1 MQAVALSQTDFQAWV
16 DQQLEPV
23 AEPTDPA
30 AVAGMAIFET
40 QCARCHVVNG
50 VNGPHDDKPSK
61 GADLIANAAPD
72 LTHLMSRTTYAG
84 GIFNLYEPD
93 GSLDRTQL
101 EAWLRNP
108 PAEKPAVAEDRRGM
122 PAMGLSEVEIDNVV
136 AYLQTLGASPS
147 IEIIAATEV
156 E

>member
-1 MQAVALSQTDFQAWV
+1 
-16 DQQLEPV
+16 
-23 AEPTDPA
+23 
-30 AVAGMAIFET
+30 
-40 QCARCHVVNG
+40 
-50 VNGPHDDKPSK
+50 
-61 GADLIANAAPD
+61 
-72 LTHLMSRTTYAG
+72 MSRTTYAG

-101 EAWLRNP
+101 EAWLRNS

-122 PAMGLSEVEIDNVV
+122 PAMGLSEIEIDNVV